1 MAARAAK
8 AGSHRRQPNVIK
20 IKKYISINNN
30 MDMQDRL
37 QRQDN
42 DKHPTYPAHPVFIN
56 KFLYF
61 DDIGL
66 TPVATCFGRFRGHR

>member
-1 MAARAAK
+1 
-8 AGSHRRQPNVIK
+8 
-20 IKKYISINNN
+20 
-30 MDMQDRL
+30 MQDRL

-61 DDIGL
+61 DDIGRQ
-66 TPVATCFGRFRGHR
+66 PVVKQI

>member
-1 MAARAAK
+1 
-8 AGSHRRQPNVIK
+8 
-20 IKKYISINNN
+20 
-30 MDMQDRL
+30 MQDRL

-42 DKHPTYPAHPVFIN
+42 DKHPIYPVYPVFIN